1 MDLIK
6 TIIKYVC
13 GIIALIVIAFV
24 ILIVALLC
32 TLF

>member
-6 TIIKYVC
+6 TIVKYVC
-13 GIIALIVIAFV
+13 GIIALIIIAFV